1 MSTDYY
7 FISDLHIGGDGALH
21 DCDFMDGLLTFLEEL
36 EQHKGDAEL
45 IINGDAFGLW
55 EFTSVEGMA
64 KLETLIDQQQELF
77 EQFRTTGSHI
87 KITLMAG
94 NHDYELACYPAFID
108 RLKDFNIHLVP
119 KIAITREVAGQK
131 IWIEHGM
138 QHDENNKMPDFGNP
152 YAQPFGYHIT
162 SRIVGTAGKVSD
174 FGKDNWL
181 KDIQSVVSLKDIP
194 SWMTSNYFY
203 KEMASLLRY
212 VLLPFLL
219 LFGISILV
227 FAAGLLES
235 SGIVDFN
242 IITGN
247 RFFLSLGTVGE
258 LLAFIFAVNGTV
270 LSFLLL
276 LAIPLYI
283 IIRDFRRALSRYNL
297 METEETDTQM
307 GEDKTPYI
315 KAARQVFNDHPEVGI
330 FIFGHT
336 HRAFLKK
343 QSKGRVILNTGT
355 WLKLF
360 DKIPVLLGYLPA
372 VYYPRFQMSSYKI
385 TEEEG
390 KPVIYYRE
398 IPKEAPQELSWLQ
411 RLMTIGRSTPQPEH
425 IPKRTVVDGPS
436 SK

>member
-7 FISDLHIGGDGALH
+7 FISDMHIGGDGALR
-21 DCDFMDGLLTFLEEL
+21 DCDFMDELLAFLQEL
-36 EQHKGDAEL
+36 EQLEGDAEL

-64 KLETLIDQQQELF
+64 KLETLIDQQRDLF
-77 EQFRTTGSHI
+77 EQFKATGLQI

-94 NHDYELACYPAFID
+94 NHDYELACYPEFID
-108 RLKDFNIHLVP
+108 RLKDFNVDLVP
-119 KIAITREVAGQK
+119 EIEITREVAGKK

-138 QHDENNKMPDFGNP
+138 QHDENNRMPDFGNP

-181 KDIQSVVSLKDIP
+181 KDIQSVASLKDIP

-203 KEMASLLRY
+203 KEMGTLLRY
-212 VLLPFLL
+212 LLLPFLL
-219 LFGISILV
+219 LFGLSVLT
-227 FAAGLLES
+227 FAAGMLEKA
-235 SGIVDFN
+235 GVVDFN

-247 RFFLSLGTVGE
+247 RLFLSLGSLGD
-258 LLAFIFAVNGTV
+258 LLAFIFAVNGVV
-270 LSFLLL
+270 LTFLLL
-276 LAIPLYI
+276 LAVPLYFV
-283 IIRDFRRALSRYNL
+283 IRDFRSALSQYNL
-297 METEETDTQM
+297 METDETAAQM
-307 GEDKTPYI
+307 GEDKGPYVR
-315 KAARQVFNDHPEVGI
+315 AAQKVFRDQPEVSI

-336 HRAFLKK
+336 HRAFLEKK
-343 QSKGRVILNTGT
+343 TDGRVILNTGT

-390 KPVIYYRE
+390 SPVIYYRE
-398 IPKEAPQELSWLQ
+398 IPKKALQELSWLQ
-411 RLMTIGRSTPQPEH
+411 RLLTLGRSVPQPES
-425 IPKRTVVDGPS
+425 IPERTVVEINS
-436 SK
+436 